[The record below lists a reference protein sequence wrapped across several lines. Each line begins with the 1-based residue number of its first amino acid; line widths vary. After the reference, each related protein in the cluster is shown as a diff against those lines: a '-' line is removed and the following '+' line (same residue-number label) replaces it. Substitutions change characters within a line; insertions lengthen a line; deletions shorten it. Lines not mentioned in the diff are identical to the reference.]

1 MNAPLARLNRL
12 LRKPPGH
19 IARRLLAEA
28 RHELYRFTV
37 PRRGRSFSAR
47 QLIESFNAA
56 SIDELWERLHRR
68 PAPYAAQFVDR
79 AAYQRA
85 FPGSAERIIAAA
97 ERACAHEID
106 LMGSGPVQLGPKI
119 DWHRDFK
126 TGDRWPRKF
135 FRSIDYVNKGR
146 PSDAKTVWELSRMQ
160 WLVAVGQAYLL
171 TREERYATSVR
182 DVLEQWMAENPYAC
196 SVNWGVTIEPAL
208 RIFTWIWF
216 FRVFAQSPAWADR
229 GFRERFLT
237 VLFLHGEFT
246 ERFFE
251 RNDINGNHFT
261 ADAAGLLAAGA
272 FFRGNPDADRWLEGC
287 RDDLEREIL
296 LQVFPDGVDFEA
308 PAAYHRL
315 VAELLLHASIWA
327 NVAGKPFGAGYLD
340 RLRKMAWFTA
350 SYTRS
355 DGSTPLW
362 GDADDARVLPFGTQ
376 PVTDHRYLVELIGA
390 HLDDT
395 QLTGVFAPSEETYW
409 TFPDRARAA
418 SPAQIHVHT
427 SQAFADGGVYVMRN
441 DRDHVFID
449 CGPLG
454 LAGRG
459 GHGHN
464 DLLSFEAM
472 LDGELLVVDSGS
484 YLYSASFAERN
495 LFRSTRVHNT
505 PQIDGEEINRYIHPD
520 YLWNLH
526 NDAAH
531 EVREWRPAPTSDRIV
546 MSHSGYMRLASPVR
560 PVRRIELDH
569 RSHEL
574 LVRDEFTGEGSHAI
588 RVPLQLAPGV
598 EAAVQTP
605 GVVRLTKG
613 QRGFDLLWTDAAQ
626 WRLQLVAGRVSP
638 RYGVALPAVQL
649 EWTRNADLR
658 CLEIRLRP
666 VARA

>member
-1 MNAPLARLNRL
+1 MNAPLSRLNRL
-12 LRKPPGH
+12 LRKPPGY
-19 IARRLLAEA
+19 IARRLLTEA
-28 RHELYRFTV
+28 RHELNRFTV
-37 PRRGRSFSAR
+37 PRRGRSFSA
-47 QLIESFNAA
+47 QHLIESFNAA
-56 SIDELWERLHRR
+56 SMDELWQRLHSRS
-68 PAPYAAQFVDR
+68 APCAARFVDR
-79 AAYQRA
+79 AAYEQA
-85 FPGSAERIIAAA
+85 FPGSAERILAAA
-97 ERACAHEID
+97 ARACAHEID
-106 LMGSGPVQLGPKI
+106 LMGSGPVQLGQKI
-119 DWHRDFK
+119 DWHRDYK
-126 TGDRWPRKF
+126 TGDRWPKKF

-171 TREERYATSVR
+171 TRDERYATSVR
-182 DVLEQWMAENPYAC
+182 DVLEQWIAENPYAC

-208 RIFTWIWF
+208 RIFSWIWF
-216 FRVFAQSPAWADR
+216 FRVFAQSAAWADNA
-229 GFRERFLT
+229 FRERFLT
-237 VLFLHGEFT
+237 TLFLHGEFT

-287 RDDLEREIL
+287 HADLEHEIL

-308 PAAYHRL
+308 SAAYHRL
-315 VAELLLHASIWA
+315 VAELLLHASLWA
-327 NVAGKPFGAGYLD
+327 SIAGKPFSAGYLD

-350 SYTRS
+350 SYTRM

-376 PVTDHRYLVELIGA
+376 PITDHRYLVELIGA
-390 HLDDT
+390 HLDDA
-395 QLTGVFAPSEETYW
+395 QLTGVFAPSEEAYW
-409 TFPDRARAA
+409 TFSDRTLAA
-418 SPAQIHVHT
+418 SPSQVHG
-427 SQAFADGGVYVMRN
+427 SQAFTDGGVYVMRN

-472 LDGELLVVDSGS
+472 LDGELLVVDCGS
-484 YLYSASFAERN
+484 YLYSASFVERN
-495 LFRSTRVHNT
+495 RFRSTQVHNT

-526 NDAAH
+526 NDAEH
-531 EVREWRPAPTSDRIV
+531 EVREWRPAQTNDRIV

-560 PVRRIELDH
+560 PVRLIELDH
-569 RSHEL
+569 RAHEL
-574 LVRDEFTGEGSHAI
+574 LVRDEFVGEGSHEI

-598 EAAVQTP
+598 DVAIQAP
-605 GVVRLTKG
+605 GSVRITKG
-613 QRGFDLLWTDAAQ
+613 QRAFDLRWTDSAQ
-626 WRLQLVAGRVSP
+626 WQLQLVEGRVSP
-638 RYGVALPAVQL
+638 RYGIALAAVRL
-649 EWTRNADLR
+649 EWLRSGDLR
-658 CLEIRLRP
+658 SHLEIRIRP
-666 VARA
+666 VAGA